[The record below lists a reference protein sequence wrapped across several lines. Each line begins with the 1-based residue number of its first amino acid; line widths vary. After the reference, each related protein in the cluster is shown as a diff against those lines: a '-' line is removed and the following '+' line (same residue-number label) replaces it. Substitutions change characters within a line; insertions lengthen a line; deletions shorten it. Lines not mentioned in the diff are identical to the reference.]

1 MYYVYILQSQKD
13 TPTLKLRSTHK
24 SYYVGATGDLKER
37 LKDHNWHNVKTTKSK
52 APYKLVWYCVFDNKQ
67 KAYDF
72 EKYLKSG
79 SGFAFRNKHLV

>member
-1 MYYVYILQSQKD
+1 MYYIYILQSQKD
-13 TPTLKLRSTHK
+13 ESF
-24 SYYVGATGDLKER
+24 YTGTTGNLKER
-37 LKDHNWHNVKTTKSK
+37 LKDHKWHNVKTTKSK
-52 APYKLVWYCVFDNKQ
+52 APYKLVWYCVFTEKQ

>member
-13 TPTLKLRSTHK
+13 E
-24 SYYVGATGDLKER
+24 SYYVGATENLKER
-37 LKDHNWHNVKTTKSK
+37 IKDHNWHTVKTTKFK
-52 APYKLVWYCVFDNKQ
+52 DPKLVWYCCFKDKQ

-79 SGFAFRNKHLV
+79 SGFVFRNKHLI